1 MDFGGVD
8 RRKTKGD
15 LKRKRLNRGYKRG
28 GKFRSANVEEEGKSK
43 VDRMGKQIVDKKI
56 VKRKKRKH

>member
-15 LKRKRLNRGYKRG
+15 ATAVEVLGSRTAYAFLLAGLNIAQFVCASCFEC
-28 GKFRSANVEEEGKSK
+28 KFNGSFV
-43 VDRMGKQIVDKKI
+43 
-56 VKRKKRKH
+56 